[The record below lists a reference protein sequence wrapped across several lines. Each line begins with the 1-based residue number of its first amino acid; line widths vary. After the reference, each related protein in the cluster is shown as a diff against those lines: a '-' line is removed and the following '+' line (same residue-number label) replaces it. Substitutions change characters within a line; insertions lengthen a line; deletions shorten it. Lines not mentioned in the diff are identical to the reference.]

1 MVFGQF
7 VYVLQ
12 GPAQPTARRR
22 LRVRKIG
29 DFDADF
35 CELPLQAHTLL
46 GPLPVVSLE
55 EDVEPQV
62 PPDLELVVRRRRMRR
77 VNMAAVAHDLDS
89 LGERNNRCD
98 SLVGDQNLVRYDAGD
113 QIIAAFLGS
122 PKQIEMPDVKK
133 VECAWRVPNADRD
146 GGFP

>member
-12 GPAQPTARRR
+12 GPPRPTARRH

-35 CELPLQAHTLL
+35 CELQLQAHTLF

-62 PPDLELVVRRRRMRR
+62 PPDLESSVV
-77 VNMAAVAHDLDS
+77 AACAASTWRQLRTISIRSASGTTGVTPLWAIRTSSDTTPAIRYSQRS
-89 LGERNNRCD
+89 LALRSRLRC
-98 SLVGDQNLVRYDAGD
+98 
-113 QIIAAFLGS
+113 
-122 PKQIEMPDVKK
+122 PM
-133 VECAWRVPNADRD
+133 
-146 GGFP
+146 